1 MARNIL
7 VDAGF
12 LVSLLTGRHRHHQW
26 TMTQAA
32 ELPPRWSTCEAV
44 FTVELRRSRSPLAK
58 TRSQSLPNAA
68 EQLKGTE
75 IHPCAHLTSFIR
87 AANPNIVVRAMTSD
101 LHVADNFR

>member
-12 LVSLLTGRHRHHQW
+12 LVALLIGRHRHHQW

-44 FTVELRRSRSPLAK
+44 FTVELRKSRSPLAK
-58 TRSQSLPNAA
+58 TRGQSL
-68 EQLKGTE
+68 
-75 IHPCAHLTSFIR
+75 R
-87 AANPNIVVRAMTSD
+87 
-101 LHVADNFR
+101 

>member
-12 LVSLLTGRHRHHQW
+12 LVALLTGRHRHHQW

-58 TRSQSLPNAA
+58 TRSQSWRNAA

-75 IHPCAHLTSFIR
+75 IHPALIGRLLSEPRIQMPRIQILLFE
-87 AANPNIVVRAMTSD
+87 
-101 LHVADNFR
+101 L